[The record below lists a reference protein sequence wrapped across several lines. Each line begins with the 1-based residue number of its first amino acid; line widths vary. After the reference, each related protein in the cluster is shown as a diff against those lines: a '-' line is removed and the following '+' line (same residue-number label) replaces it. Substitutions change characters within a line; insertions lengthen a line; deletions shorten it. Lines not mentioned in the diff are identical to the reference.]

1 MSQSVYSTSYLIS
14 PCFWPRNT
22 HYKCPPTKTPCTSQK
37 GKNSNPKSS
46 QKLHKDQL
54 IKYASTQKTLH
65 DVYQNLEQ
73 IWILAFLHIGW
84 FLLQKFWSCLH
95 DTKNTRYLIS
105 LFCINKILFIWRWLL
120 CRCGYL
126 LLYQEQK
133 GGRSRSYHF
142 LDLSLVFQS
151 FQKIV

>member
-22 HYKCPPTKTPCTSQK
+22 HYKCPLTKTPCTSQK

-46 QKLHKDQL
+46 QKLHKDQV
-54 IKYASTQKTLH
+54 IKYVSTQKTLH

-73 IWILAFLHIGW
+73 IWILAFLHNRW

-105 LFCINKILFIWRWLL
+105 LFCINKFYSFEDGYFADVDTFSFI
-120 CRCGYL
+120 
-126 LLYQEQK
+126 K
-133 GGRSRSYHF
+133 SRREGDREVITSWTF
-142 LDLSLVFQS
+142 P
-151 FQKIV
+151 